1 MTGYVIR
8 FAAGGY
14 VGLRE
19 NGVLRHVDR
28 PGEARQFE
36 SMTAGVIAAEQ
47 LGIADYE
54 VEPLEVLA

>member
-36 SMTAGVIAAEQ
+36 TMTAGIIAAER
-47 LGIADYE
+47 LGVLAYE
-54 VEPLEVLA
+54 IEPLEVQS